1 MEVKKDIMW
10 RINISFIAMCL
21 MGLVILVQIFR
32 IQFVQGSYWIAQA
45 DSFSTRYNDV
55 EASRGNIFS
64 CDGKLLSTSIPIYD
78 VRMDLR
84 ADGLTDE
91 NFNSNVDSL
100 AICLSLLFPDRTAAD
115 YKSSLR
121 QARASHERFYLVR
134 RNVRYAE
141 LQKLKTFPLFRKG
154 RYKGGLMVL
163 QKEVREMPFK
173 MLASRTIGTMRDVK
187 PVGIESAYNEEL
199 KGVGGRR
206 LEQRISGG
214 MWKPLNDKDEI
225 ESKDGHDIV
234 TTIDINIQ
242 DVAENSLEE
251 HLIRHNAD
259 HGCAVLM
266 EVETGEIKAIANLK
280 RNSDGNYV
288 EDFNYVI
295 AEATEPGSTF
305 KMASMLAA
313 FDDGLVEPE
322 DSVFVGNGERKYGPQ
337 KMEDAHPPHYPKLSI
352 QQAFETSSNVGISS
366 VIVSRY
372 SKNPQAFIDKIK
384 SFGLGTPLGL
394 DIEGEGNPRIKNTTA
409 KDYSSVVSLP
419 WMSIGYETKLTPL
432 QILAFYNAIA
442 NNGRMVRPHFVKEI
456 QSHGRTI
463 KSFNTEVI
471 KDSIASPEALAKAR
485 RLMEGVVERGSAKSL
500 STSPYKIAGK
510 TGTAQISQ
518 NKYGYDKTH
527 PSYQA
532 SFVGYFP
539 ADAPKYSCM
548 VVVYAPSKDMY
559 FGGAVS
565 APIFKDIA
573 DKVYSTHIELHDKPL
588 QRDSTVNVMPFAKAG
603 QQKDMKK
610 VLAKLDIP
618 VTSKDV
624 DANFISPAIESDE
637 IVMTERKTVAGIT
650 PNVTGMGVKDAV
662 FILENAGYR
671 VKINGRGNVVRQS
684 ISSGT
689 KVTKGQLII
698 LDLDI

>member
-1 MEVKKDIMW
+1 MW
-10 RINISFIAMCL
+10 RINISFIVMCL

-32 IQFVQGSYWIAQA
+32 IQFVQGSYWISQA
-45 DSFSTRYNDV
+45 DSFSTRYNKVD
-55 EASRGNIFS
+55 ASRGNIFS
-64 CDGKLLSTSIPIYD
+64 CDGRLLSTSIPIYD
-78 VRMDLR
+78 IRMDLR
-84 ADGLTDE
+84 ADGLSDE
-91 NFNSNVDSL
+91 KFNANIDSL
-100 AICLSLLFPDRTAAD
+100 AICLSTLFKDHTASE
-115 YKSSLR
+115 YKTSLR
-121 QARASHERFYLVR
+121 QARAANERFYLVR

-141 LQKLKTFPLFRKG
+141 LQTLKQFPLFRLG

-187 PVGIESAYNEEL
+187 PVGIESAFNSEL

-225 ESKDGHDIV
+225 ESKDGHDII

-251 HLIRHNAD
+251 HLIKHNAD

-266 EVETGEIKAIANLK
+266 EVATGEIKAIANLK
-280 RNSDGNYV
+280 RNSEGNYV

-313 FDDGLVEPE
+313 LDDGFIEPE
-322 DSVFVGNGERKYGPQ
+322 DTIFVGNGERKYGPQ
-337 KMEDAHPPHYPKLSI
+337 RMVDAHPPHFPKLSI

-384 SFGLGTPLGL
+384 SFGLGSPLGL
-394 DIEGEGNPRIKNTTA
+394 DIEGEGTPRIKNITA
-409 KDYSSVVSLP
+409 KDWSSVVSLP

-442 NNGRMVRPHFVKEI
+442 NNGTMVRPHFVKEI
-456 QSHGRTI
+456 QSHGRTL
-463 KSFNTEVI
+463 KSFDTEI
-471 KDSIASPEALAKAR
+471 IRDSIASPAALAKAR
-485 RLMEGVVERGSAKSL
+485 QLMEGVVERGSAKQLNS
-500 STSPYKIAGK
+500 SPYRIAGK
-510 TGTAQISQ
+510 TGTAQISM
-518 NKYGYDKTH
+518 NKFGYDKTH

-539 ADAPKYSCM
+539 ADEPKYSCM
-548 VVVYAPSKDMY
+548 VVVYAPSKDVF
-559 FGGAVS
+559 FGGAVA

-573 DKVYSTHIELHDKPL
+573 DKVYSNHVELHDKPIEV
-588 QRDSTVNVMPFAKAG
+588 DTTVSLIPFAKAG
-603 QQKDMKK
+603 QQKDLKK
-610 VLAKLDIP
+610 VLARLDIASSTKDLDAHFVSP
-618 VTSKDV
+618 VV
-624 DANFISPAIESDE
+624 VSDR
-637 IVMTERKTVAGIT
+637 IVMTERKTSAGIT
-650 PNVTGMGVKDAV
+650 PNVSGMGVKDAV
-662 FILENAGYR
+662 YILENAGYR

-684 ISSGT
+684 ISTGT
-689 KVTKGQLII
+689 KITKGQLII